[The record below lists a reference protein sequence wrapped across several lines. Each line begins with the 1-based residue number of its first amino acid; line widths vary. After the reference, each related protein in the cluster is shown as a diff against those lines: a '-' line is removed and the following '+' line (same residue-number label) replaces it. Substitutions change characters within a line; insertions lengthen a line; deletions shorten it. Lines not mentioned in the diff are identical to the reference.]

1 MQLQTI
7 ANSNNLTMSSREIA
21 ELTGKEHRNVMRDIR
36 NMLTELYPN
45 GVCSDRST
53 PLDLNEYHRGDR
65 TQYKFLSKGTI
76 DAIMDFSTE
85 KAQVVSA
92 ESFLHTYIN
101 PQNGQS
107 YPEFNLPKR
116 ECMILIAGYNI
127 TLRAKIIDRWQE
139 LEAQQQS
146 NLLVLPNFTDPAE
159 AAIAWATEYKAKQLA
174 LKQLEV
180 AKPKVEFVDKFV
192 ERGTNRNI
200 TAVAKELGVTAI
212 KLGKWLRAKGYMNK
226 ATDKQ
231 VWNKEFI
238 DKGYGVQKLFN
249 VEVQEEEFKSGS
261 QALITPAGDVFIKEQ
276 IKQYGFTVEVK

>member
-1 MQLQTI
+1 MQLQNI
-7 ANSNNLTMSSREIA
+7 ANVQTITMSSREIA
-21 ELTGKEHRNVMRDIR
+21 QLTGKQHKHVLEDTR
-36 NMLTELYPN
+36 NMLN
-45 GVCSDRST
+45 GLGIDSAAFT
-53 PLDLNEYHRGDR
+53 A
-65 TQYKFLSKGTI
+65 QYK
-76 DAIMDFSTE
+76 DSTGR
-85 KAQVVSA
+85 S
-92 ESFLHTYIN
+92 L
-101 PQNGQS
+101 PC
-107 YPEFNLPKR
+107 FNLNK
-116 ECMILIAGYNI
+116 ELTLTLVAGYNVK
-127 TLRAKIIDRWQE
+127 LRLAIIKRWQE

-159 AAIAWATEYKAKQLA
+159 AAIAWATEYKAKQFA

-212 KLGKWLRAKGYMNK
+212 KLGKWLRAKGYLNK

-276 IKQYGFTVEVK
+276 IEKYGFTVEVK

>member
-1 MQLQTI
+1 MQLSTI
-7 ANSNNLTMSSREIA
+7 TNSDSVTMSSREIA
-21 ELTGKEHRNVMRDIR
+21 ELTEKEHKNVIRDIR
-36 NMLTELYPN
+36 TM
-45 GVCSDRST
+45 
-53 PLDLNEYHRGDR
+53 LNELKDGSELSHVKEEKDARGY
-65 TQYKFLSKGTI
+65 TVAFHLNKELTL
-76 DAIMDFSTE
+76 TL
-85 KAQVVSA
+85 V
-92 ESFLHTYIN
+92 
-101 PQNGQS
+101 
-107 YPEFNLPKR
+107 
-116 ECMILIAGYNI
+116 AGYNVK
-127 TLRAKIIDRWQE
+127 LRLAIIKRWQE

-146 NLLVLPNFTDPAE
+146 SMLVLPNFTDPAE

-180 AKPKVEFVDKFV
+180 AKPKVEFVDNFV

>member
-7 ANSNNLTMSSREIA
+7 DTNVQTMSSREIA
-21 ELTGKEHRNVMRDIR
+21 NLTEKEHKNVIRDIR
-36 NMLTELYPN
+36 TMLNDLKDGSELSH
-45 GVCSDRST
+45 VKEE
-53 PLDLNEYHRGDR
+53 LDSRGY
-65 TQYKFLSKGTI
+65 TSEFHLSKELTL
-76 DAIMDFSTE
+76 TL
-85 KAQVVSA
+85 V
-92 ESFLHTYIN
+92 
-101 PQNGQS
+101 
-107 YPEFNLPKR
+107 
-116 ECMILIAGYNI
+116 AGYNVK
-127 TLRAKIIDRWQE
+127 LRLAIIKRWQE

-180 AKPKVEFVDKFV
+180 AKPKVEFVDNFV